1 MATPKQLTGGG
12 DSFITGRA
20 KIHAAGLHGRREV
33 SSAAEANILLVV
45 GNLGFDASNLLK

>member
-33 SSAAEANILLVV
+33 SSAEANILLVV